1 MHVLY
6 KICLINSYIYPKK
19 RTTRL
24 LGMITKSGDKKLPGS
39 RSLPGVDISNVK
51 NLNLGY
57 LIQMGHLSHSCS
69 HCSNNIWKIYYIYC
83 GYFMVVLMSL
93 YTPVYHCSAQQSPLK
108 STLFTTERHEQL
120 AWFLFWALD
129 SFIIFLCS
137 GTRRA
142 SSGYSFDH
150 WRQPE
155 GIHWGTL
162 MSERTAQSAAVAN
175 KNCQGRLLLMM
186 KIKQRIKG

>member
-51 NLNLGY
+51 HLNLGY
-57 LIQMGHLSHSCS
+57 LIQIGHQSHSCS
-69 HCSNNIWKIYYIYC
+69 HCSNTLWKIYYICC

-93 YTPVYHCSAQQSPLK
+93 YTLVYHCSAQQSHLK
-108 STLFTTERHEQL
+108 STLFMTERHEQL
-120 AWFLFWALD
+120 A
-129 SFIIFLCS
+129 
-137 GTRRA
+137 
-142 SSGYSFDH
+142 
-150 WRQPE
+150 
-155 GIHWGTL
+155 
-162 MSERTAQSAAVAN
+162 
-175 KNCQGRLLLMM
+175 
-186 KIKQRIKG
+186 